1 MTRRAL
7 EGIAFVAAVAL
18 LFFLPQ
24 WISDFR
30 ASQLAYVALF
40 LVALLGL
47 GILTGFSGQ
56 ISLGHGAFMAVGAYT
71 TAILVSHHV
80 MRDVWTIPLAGLLAG
95 AVGYAVGL
103 PALRLSGPYLALAT
117 FGIAV
122 ATPQVIRKWE
132 RLTNGDTGIGFDLPH
147 ARFGLDLSPNDWLY
161 YLCWTVAAVLFL
173 VAWILVGSRF
183 GRTLRA
189 VRDSEVAAVSSG
201 ISLPVW
207 KTAAFAIS
215 AFYAGVAGAL
225 YALASLSYVSP
236 GSYGVDLSIRLFVGV
251 VVGGLGS
258 LWGLVAGAA
267 FIEFLPIYASS
278 LLHALERLFHFAV
291 NEKAQGV
298 PSVVYGVVLI
308 LLMLALPG
316 GAGQLLRAGGR
327 LTSRL
332 YNRS

>member
-1 MTRRAL
+1 MTRRSLQAL
-7 EGIAFVAAVAL
+7 AFSAPVAL
-18 LFFLPQ
+18 LFLLPR

-30 ASQLAYVALF
+30 ASQLAYVGLF
-40 LVALLGL
+40 LVALVGL
-47 GILTGFSGQ
+47 GILTGLGGQ
-56 ISLGHGAFMAVGAYT
+56 ISLCHGAFMAIGAYT
-71 TAILVSHHV
+71 TAILVSHQV

-95 AVGYAVGL
+95 IVGYLIGI
-103 PALRLSGPYLALAT
+103 PALRLSGPYLALVT

-122 ATPQVIRKWE
+122 AAPQVIRRSD
-132 RLTNGDTGIGFDLPH
+132 RLTHGDTGIGFDLPR

-173 VAWILVGSRF
+173 AAWLLAGSRF

-201 ISLPVW
+201 IRLPLW
-207 KTAAFAIS
+207 KTGAFGIS

-236 GSYGVDLSIRLFVGV
+236 GSYGVALSVRLFVGV

-258 LWGLVAGAA
+258 LWGLVGGAA
-267 FIEFLPIYASS
+267 FIEFLPVYASS
-278 LLHALERLFHFAV
+278 LLHLLERGFRFSV
-291 NEKAQGV
+291 NERAQGV
-298 PSVVYGVVLI
+298 PSVIYGTVLI

-316 GAGQLLRAGGR
+316 GAGQLLRLGGR
-327 LTSRL
+327 LTTRL